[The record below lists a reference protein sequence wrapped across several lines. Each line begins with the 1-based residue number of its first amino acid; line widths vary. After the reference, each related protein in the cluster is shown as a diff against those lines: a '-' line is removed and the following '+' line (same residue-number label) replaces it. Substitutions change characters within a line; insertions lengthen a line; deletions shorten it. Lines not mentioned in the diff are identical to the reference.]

1 MEKRKQPNS
10 FLKYSTIG
18 MEIAVPII
26 GGYFGGKYLDE
37 LYATGKAWTIGLS
50 LFGVFTGLYLG
61 LKDLIKP

>member
-1 MEKRKQPNS
+1 
-10 FLKYSTIG
+10 